1 MHYDLPSLICTVL
14 AFIPALV
21 LHEVAHGFAAY
32 KLGDPTAKRSGRLSL
47 NPVKHVDPFGT
58 VILPLC
64 LMAMNMPV
72 FGYAKPVPY
81 NPAYFE
87 DPRKGDMIVGFA
99 GPAANL
105 LQAVA
110 GAALAAAL
118 WFALPIVQL
127 ATASTFVYYA
137 FSLFL
142 PTYVMTNL
150 CLLFF
155 NIIPLPPLDGSSILM
170 FFLPKKHLRTYYKV
184 QQYALPILL
193 CVLVLLPAIL
203 PQLNIVGWYMD
214 VTAGNLFNLLY
225 AWMG

>member
-1 MHYDLPSLICTVL
+1 MHYDLPTLICAAL
-14 AFIPALV
+14 AFVPALV
-21 LHEVAHGFAAY
+21 LHEAAHALAAC
-32 KLGDPTAKRSGRLSL
+32 KLGDPTAKSRGRLSL
-47 NPVKHVDPFGT
+47 NPAKHIDPFGT

-87 DPRKGDMIVGFA
+87 DPRKGDMIVGFV

-105 LQAVA
+105 LQALV
-110 GAALAAAL
+110 GAALAAVL
-118 WFALPIVQL
+118 WFVLPIV
-127 ATASTFVYYA
+127 YYA
-137 FSLFL
+137 YFVFL

-155 NIIPLPPLDGSSILM
+155 NIIPIPPLDGSSILM

-184 QQYALPILL
+184 QQYAMPILL
-193 CVLVLLPAIL
+193 AVLVLVPAIL
-203 PQLNIVGWYMD
+203 PQLNIIGWYMD
-214 VTAGNLFNLLY
+214 VTAGNLFSLLY
-225 AWMG
+225 SWM

>member
-1 MHYDLPSLICTVL
+1 
-14 AFIPALV
+14 
-21 LHEVAHGFAAY
+21 
-32 KLGDPTAKRSGRLSL
+32 
-47 NPVKHVDPFGT
+47 
-58 VILPLC
+58 
-64 LMAMNMPV
+64 MAMNMPV

-87 DPRKGDMIVGFA
+87 DPRKGDMVVGFA

-105 LQAVA
+105 LQALV

-127 ATASTFVYYA
+127 ASASDFVYYVY
-137 FSLFL
+137 FVFL

-155 NIIPLPPLDGSSILM
+155 NIIPIPPLDGSSILM

-184 QQYALPILL
+184 QQYAMPILL
-193 CVLVLLPAIL
+193 AVLVLVPAIL

-214 VTAGNLFNLLY
+214 VTAGNLFSLLY
-225 AWMG
+225 SWM